1 MKKIISISIVILIA
15 NSTIAQNEKTTY
27 KVVAGDFE
35 KNYNASSFEAIFSMF
50 SSDMKIAV
58 PLDKLIPFLTNLK
71 SQAGNITKRE
81 FITYKNG
88 SVAVYKTNFERALY
102 ALNISIDNN
111 SKIDGFA
118 VTPCRYCFYSCK

>member
-15 NSTIAQNEKTTY
+15 NSTIAQTEKTTY

-58 PLDKLIPFLTNLK
+58 PLDKLTPFLTNLK
-71 SQAGNITKRE
+71 SQAGNIIKRE

-88 SVAVYKTNFERALY
+88 TVAVYKTNFKRANYGLHIII
-102 ALNISIDNN
+102 NNKSDNN
-111 SKIDGFA
+111 GL
-118 VTPCRYCFYSCK
+118 